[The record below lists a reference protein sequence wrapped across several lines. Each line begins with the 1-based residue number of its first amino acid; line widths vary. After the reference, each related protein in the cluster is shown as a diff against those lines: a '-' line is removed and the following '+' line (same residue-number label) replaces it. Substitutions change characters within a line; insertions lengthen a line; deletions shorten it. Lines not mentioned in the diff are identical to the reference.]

1 MLTKAEKLKT
11 VISSGLVGLSPT
23 SMGEQDS
30 PVFID
35 QMYKA
40 GAVDRKMFSIYD
52 SNYMDDSKSEGSRLL
67 LGGYDMKYAAEGAE
81 IHWAS
86 LVNQEYWMV
95 AMSDFAVKP
104 SQKEHMK
111 TDLATDVV

>member
-40 GAVDRKMFSIYD
+40 GAVDKKMFSIYD
-52 SNYMDDSKSEGSRLL
+52 TDYMIDGDKNGSRLL
-67 LGGYDMKYAAEGAE
+67 LGGYDMKYAKEGAKMN
-81 IHWAS
+81 WAPLIS
-86 LVNQEYWMV
+86 GDYWMV
-95 AMSDFAVKP
+95 PMSNFAVKP
-104 SQKEHMK
+104 F
-111 TDLATDVV
+111 